1 MNRLKLLIFQG
12 DFKSTQLFFPA
23 QAEPSW
29 STLIF
34 ELKPGCNFFDL
45 HSLSLT
51 NLLLY
56 QKISSFNKHVIFNP
70 EKTKNKAKKVTI
82 LIKMQKYGKK
92 SLSVKKK
99 PYFRFSS

>member
-56 QKISSFNKHVIFNP
+56 QKISSFNKHVIHAVSNYK
-70 EKTKNKAKKVTI
+70 ERSYKE
-82 LIKMQKYGKK
+82 Q
-92 SLSVKKK
+92 
-99 PYFRFSS
+99 R